1 MLRGSGAGVLG
12 CSGVSRVGARR
23 GAARRSAGRLRV
35 AGGGGVPRS
44 PVLCGSRHTVRRG
57 RRAGVRREG
66 CSGVGA
72 RQWAARHGA
81 GGSAWSRRGAGV
93 SRMSERAWV
102 RTAGRASFIGEVR
115 RFAWQKNLSRHCAR
129 RPRFMARWVLP
140 YLHDGLFSIVSTL
153 AGFQEME

>member
-1 MLRGSGAGVLG
+1 VLRGSGAGVLG
-12 CSGVSRVGARR
+12 RSGASRVGARR

-72 RQWAARHGA
+72 RRWAARHGA
-81 GGSAWSRRGAGV
+81 GGSARSRRGAGV
-93 SRMSERAWV
+93 SRVRCERERGSRGGRVWRAAVGV
-102 RTAGRASFIGEVR
+102 RSSCCSGMAAFQGLLVR
-115 RFAWQKNLSRHCAR
+115 
-129 RPRFMARWVLP
+129 V
-140 YLHDGLFSIVSTL
+140 
-153 AGFQEME
+153 